1 MDKEKFWERQ
11 YRRNVGRIIAV
22 CYRYVN
28 DRAVAEDLAQDV
40 FVKAMEKFTTIRAI
54 GRFDAWLTH
63 IAVNHCID
71 HLRRQ
76 PDFVPLESD
85 NMTEIT
91 TEENEHVWTAELTE
105 EELLEAIGQL
115 PEIQRTVF
123 NLHALERYSHRRI
136 SGMLG
141 ISADNVRQLH
151 HRARERL
158 NQMLTAQYK
167 EKEKR
172 KKRLFMIILFASLKR
187 AHANPRRIDRL
198 YRSRLSGLRMEPAT
212 ADPWSVVRANHG
224 SPPPTESATESAAH
238 ASAASP
244 GKIATAIAAHKT
256 AILLVAAAG
265 IAGITGGIV
274 WWQTGRN
281 TASGTD
287 SGNGPAVVTHDSV
300 VETHGPVVGTHGRAS
315 LQTDILDV
323 FVVGGNNDSSIQTTT
338 DKHSVATTKRTASPS
353 SHPRNIDT
361 HTSATPKRQESVTV
375 PVTIP
380 TPDTIP
386 FVTPV
391 VITKKNPVHQTV
403 VIRDTTTISDTIFLN
418 YDE

>member
-198 YRSRLSGLRMEPAT
+198 YRSRLSGLRMEHAGP
-212 ADPWSVVRANHG
+212 DQWPVVRAHYYSSLQAG
-224 SPPPTESATESAAH
+224 TMTKSAVHVADTS
-238 ASAASP
+238 SS
-244 GKIATAIAAHKT
+244 KIATAIVAHKT

-265 IAGITGGIV
+265 VAGITGGIV

-287 SGNGPAVVTHDSV
+287 SGNGPAVVKHDSV
-300 VETHGPVVGTHGRAS
+300 VETHNRVS
-315 LQTDILDV
+315 LQTDTLDR
-323 FVVGGNNDSSIQTTT
+323 FVAGSNNYSPLQTTN
-338 DKHSVATTKRTASPS
+338 DKHPIGAAYLS
-353 SHPRNIDT
+353 SHPRNTDT

-380 TPDTIP
+380 TPDTVP